1 MMLLL
6 LVQVVRD
13 DRCITSQRSWHESS
27 YFRKMPVAGGNTIK
41 SSSGMNASQTK
52 FQEKEGIKDS
62 NDKFFEE
69 TLKGGKGTNDQE
81 LLRYFVDH
89 SAEAIDWLDTKGI
102 TLSNLTIT
110 GGMSENAHTVLL
122 TDQQLGLSS

>member
-1 MMLLL
+1 MLHKQNSKKKKALK
-6 LVQVVRD
+6 
-13 DRCITSQRSWHESS
+13 I
-27 YFRKMPVAGGNTIK
+27 ATIN
-41 SSSGMNASQTK
+41 S
-52 FQEKEGIKDS
+52 
-62 NDKFFEE
+62 FEE

-110 GGMSENAHTVLL
+110 GGMSENAHTDLL
-122 TDQQLGLSS
+122 TDQQLGAI

>member
-6 LVQVVRD
+6 LVQVVGM
-13 DRCITSQRSWHESS
+13 TAALQAKEAG
-27 YFRKMPVAGGNTIK
+27 MNPVILEKCLLQVGIQK

-110 GGMSENAHTVLL
+110 GGMSENAHT
-122 TDQQLGLSS
+122 DR